1 MVFENLPWQ
10 EVLARYDGPQALF
23 YLDPPYWGGE
33 DDYGKG
39 LFDRDQFAELAERLA
54 RIKGAFVLSIN
65 DRPEI
70 RDLFG
75 AFVIE
80 EVRLTYSVS
89 KSGTTAARE
98 LIIANREV
106 RVGLV

>member
-1 MVFENLPWQ
+1 M
-10 EVLARYDGPQALF
+10 
-23 YLDPPYWGGE
+23 
-33 DDYGKG
+33 
-39 LFDRDQFAELAERLA
+39 
-54 RIKGAFVLSIN
+54 LSIN

-75 AFVIE
+75 AFRIE
-80 EVRLTYSVS
+80 EVRLNYSVS
-89 KSGTTAARE
+89 KGGATAARE

>member
-1 MVFENLPWQ
+1 MSSV
-10 EVLARYDGPQALF
+10 DGP
-23 YLDPPYWGGE
+23 
-33 DDYGKG
+33 
-39 LFDRDQFAELAERLA
+39 ELAERLS
-54 RIKGAFVLSIN
+54 RIEGAFVLSIN

-80 EVRLTYSVS
+80 EVRLNYSVS
-89 KSGTTAARE
+89 KSGATAARE

-106 RVGLV
+106 RMGLV